1 MDSKR
6 KKGKRFRVSM
16 SNTDVGYLVYSYC
29 MIGFFTGNE
38 MNVLMAIAREMN
50 ESENSV
56 CELSYDELCEYS
68 FQKKETLKRSLRSL
82 FTLGIISSQKTKN
95 GSIKCINQN
104 ALDVLMKVYQV
115 GKKKS
120 VCVLRQEM
128 NNRKIKSLLDVD
140 EELLQH
146 VFDIC
151 NIKVQE
157 KDSVWSYITQHNS
170 GTTSIQRVFEKSS
183 ITTGDLML
191 QYHKRKEQLRCG
203 KRYNEDDEVDN

>member
-16 SNTDVGYLVYSYC
+16 SNQDVGYLVYSYC
-29 MIGFFTGNE
+29 MIGFFKGNE

-56 CELSYDELCEYS
+56 CELSYNELCEYS
-68 FQKKETLKRSLRSL
+68 FQKRETLKRTLGSLL
-82 FTLGIISSQKTKN
+82 ALGIISTQKTKS
-95 GSIKCINQN
+95 GSTKCFNQK
-104 ALDVLMKVYQV
+104 ALDVLMKVYQI

-120 VCVLRQEM
+120 VCILRQEM
-128 NNRKIKSLLDVD
+128 DNRKIKSLLDVD

-157 KDSVWSYITQHNS
+157 KNSVGSYITQHNS
-170 GTTSIQRVFEKSS
+170 QKSDIQRVFEKSS
-183 ITTGDLML
+183 IMTGELMI
-191 QYHKRKEQLRCG
+191 QYHKRKEQLQRG
-203 KRYNEDDEVDN
+203 KRYDEDG